1 MSDQEKK
8 VLTRRMPTEG
18 NFMKYDSNDILY
30 SLMYS
35 MATYNP
41 EEKRLYL
48 AKKNFGANKKM
59 IYEACGI
66 NGSPMAKRHIDRLKQ
81 YNLLSEDNNNY
92 YFPQNPDE
100 KYRLVEKE
108 MLYYLAATRSLNSI
122 RVYMILLDG
131 YLWKEKEG
139 DKFNFT
145 NTYLLE
151 KLGYSIT
158 NKNASKMMSDILES
172 FQREGIIKFS
182 EYYETIITS
191 TGKEVPT
198 PKKQLNFVAVKKA
211 ELRELEPQK
220 PAVSKEFVF

>member
-1 MSDQEKK
+1 
-8 VLTRRMPTEG
+8 MPTEG

-48 AKKNFGANKKM
+48 AKKNFNANKKM

-66 NGSPMAKRHIDRLKQ
+66 TGSPMAKRHINRLKQ
-81 YNLLSEDNNNY
+81 YNLLSEDDNNY
-92 YFPQNPDE
+92 YFPQNLDE

-151 KLGYSIT
+151 KLGYSTT

-182 EYYETIITS
+182 EYYENIITS
-191 TGKEVPT
+191 TGKEVPI

-220 PAVSKEFVF
+220 LVVSKDFIF